1 MNTCQI
7 VHISSLYS
15 MTGQWLLN
23 DLQWTGM
30 WGVGSIV
37 RPVTGYT
44 DWLAWSHSHRLDSK
58 M

>member
-30 WGVGSIV
+30 WGVGRIV
-37 RPVTGYT
+37 RPVTGYK
-44 DWLAWSHSHRLDSK
+44 DWLAWSHS
-58 M
+58 